1 VYLSDGLNRQLNMR
15 LLVQGTR
22 SSESAIRKAIR
33 ALEPGLVVDTAPLED
48 GLEFWRSLSRVSA
61 SLAGSLGVLAL
72 VLASIG
78 IYGVASFAVGR
89 RVREIGIRMALGA
102 NDRRVQNMILRQAMR
117 PVITGAVAGIAG
129 CAAISKIL
137 SSMLFGLSAYDPV
150 AFFGVPILLLA
161 IAMLASYVPARR
173 ATKVDPMIALRYE

>member
-1 VYLSDGLNRQLNMR
+1 M
-15 LLVQGTR
+15 
-22 SSESAIRKAIR
+22 
-33 ALEPGLVVDTAPLED
+33 
-48 GLEFWRSLSRVSA
+48 
-61 SLAGSLGVLAL
+61 LAL

-78 IYGVASFAVGR
+78 IYGVVSFTVSR

-102 NDRRVQNMILRQAMR
+102 DDRMVQKMILRQVML
-117 PVITGAVAGIAG
+117 PVVIGALAGITG
-129 CAAISKIL
+129 CAAVSQIL

-161 IAMLASYVPARR
+161 DAMLASYVPTRR